1 MSPFTSSFKPAEGER
16 VLLTEDCSEDK
27 LRSGVLILTSMR
39 ILFQKTEGRIATL
52 SKKEGDIVLD
62 IPLDKVT
69 SFRGEGFLV
78 KKFVITTTAAESGG
92 QETTYKFGVFSNSQW
107 QKRFKQAQQQ
117 LQQRQGS
124 NGAS

>member
-1 MSPFTSSFKPAEGER
+1 MSSSFKPAEGER

-27 LRSGVLILTSMR
+27 LKSGVLVLTNMR
-39 ILFQKTEGRIATL
+39 ILFQKTEGRMATL

-62 IPLDKVT
+62 IPLGKVS

-78 KKFVITTTAAESGG
+78 KKFVITTADDG
-92 QETTYKFGVFSNSQW
+92 QTYKFGVFSNSQW

-117 LQQRQGS
+117 LHQQQG
-124 NGAS
+124 GGQ